1 MTTLVVPFF
10 GRDAKNLRWT
20 SLGQDV
26 DGTQNPVNLFVDG
39 RMAKTS
45 HLQSWHANLVRLF
58 VLENFANEFNESA
71 LMRLFYHLSICSI
84 CFKLLMFLAA
94 WT

>member
-1 MTTLVVPFF
+1 MVPFF

-26 DGTQNPVNLFVDG
+26 DGTQNPVKLFVDG

-45 HLQSWHANLVRLF
+45 HLLPLLQSWHVNLVRLF
-58 VLENFANEFNESA
+58 VLEHFANESA

-84 CFKLLMFLAA
+84 CFKLLMLLAA